1 MERADEDQVVCAC
14 LQVTVRQL
22 RAAVEQT
29 GVQSVRELMRATE
42 AGTGC
47 TACHRRLEGCLSRWS
62 SPHPPPCPSAPAR
75 ESYAGPP
82 A

>member
-1 MERADEDQVVCAC
+1 MKRADEDQVVCAC
-14 LQVTVRQL
+14 LQVTERQL
-22 RAAVEQT
+22 RAAVEQA

-47 TACHRRLEGCLSRWS
+47 TACHHQLESCLTRWS
-62 SPHPPPCPSAPAR
+62 RPGPAPCLAGPAR
-75 ESYAGPP
+75 DTYASPP